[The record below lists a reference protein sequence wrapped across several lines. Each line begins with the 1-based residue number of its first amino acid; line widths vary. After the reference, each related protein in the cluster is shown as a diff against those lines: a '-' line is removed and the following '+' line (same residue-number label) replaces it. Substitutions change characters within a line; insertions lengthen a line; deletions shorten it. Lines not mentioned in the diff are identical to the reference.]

1 MHYGF
6 TMAIHM
12 SIGFLFLGSG
22 KYTFSTSN
30 LSIASLL
37 IALYPRFPDSP
48 HDNRY
53 HLQAL
58 RHFYVLAIENRLLQ
72 SVDIETGELVSVQ
85 LDIEYMNSK
94 KNKFVSPTP
103 DIRQVNTPIML
114 EDMHKITKIHIK
126 DKKYYDFVIE
136 KPEFSQSSEK
146 GSHSVFERASN
157 LVEKPEF
164 TQKSVSKVSIVGPFD
179 INLGQSNKVGW
190 IPKIIYVKK

>member
-1 MHYGF
+1 MNYGF

-12 SIGFLFLGSG
+12 AIGFLFLGSG

-48 HDNRY
+48 QDNRY

-72 SVDIETGELVSVQ
+72 SVDIETGELVSVP
-85 LDIEYMNSK
+85 LEIEYTKSSGRFN
-94 KNKFVSPTP
+94 PLDQTE
-103 DIRQVNTPIML
+103 IRLVNTPIML
-114 EDMHKITKIHIK
+114 EDMHKITKIHLR
-126 DKKYYDFVIE
+126 DKKYNEVIIE
-136 KPEFSQSSEK
+136 RHNYLCSDEK
-146 GSHSVFERASN
+146 GTHSVFTKVSS

-164 TQKSVSKVSIVGPFD
+164 TNKSVSKTSMLGPFD
-179 INLGQSNKVGW
+179 VNSEHSNQIGW